1 MVAEGGSQRGEERT
15 ATPAAKAAEA
25 GKPIVVERLTHE
37 DVNDI
42 CALYK
47 RVWDGFRS
55 ELPNDLVKAWQPTPL
70 EFTSWM
76 EGVTY
81 FAARRDG
88 RMIGAIGCEISDGSC
103 RLVHL
108 AVDPDAR
115 RQGVATALCSAAVEW
130 ARRNTAGSVWADV
143 LARFTAAAEVFRR
156 LGFSECGVFHR
167 HYWNEDVRL
176 FEKLL

>member
-1 MVAEGGSQRGEERT
+1 VASEGGPDREPRGGASAEKKPAT
-15 ATPAAKAAEA
+15 A
-25 GKPIVVERLTHE
+25 KPIVVERLTHL

-47 RVWDGFRS
+47 RVWDNFKGDLAP
-55 ELPNDLVKAWQPTPL
+55 ELIKGWQPTPL

-88 RMIGAIGCEISDGSC
+88 RMVGAIGCEISDGSC

-108 AVDPDAR
+108 AVDPEAR
-115 RQGVATALCSAAVEW
+115 RQGVATALTRAAIEW
-130 ARRNTAGSVWADV
+130 ARHNASRSVWADS
-143 LARFTAAAEVFRR
+143 LSRFTEAVGVFKST
-156 LGFSECGVFHR
+156 GFTECGVFHR
-167 HYWNEDVRL
+167 HYWGEDVKL
-176 FEKLL
+176 FELLL

>member
-1 MVAEGGSQRGEERT
+1 VATEGNSDRGDGRAPPGTKGS
-15 ATPAAKAAEA
+15 PAS
-25 GKPIVVERLTHE
+25 KPIVVERLTHL

-47 RVWDGFRS
+47 RVWDGFKGDLAI
-55 ELPNDLVKAWQPTPL
+55 ELVKEWQPSPL

-88 RMIGAIGCEISDGSC
+88 KMIGAIGCEIADGSC
-103 RLVHL
+103 RLVHM
-108 AVDPDAR
+108 AVDGDAR
-115 RQGVATALCSAAVEW
+115 RQGVATALTNAAVEW
-130 ARRNTAGSVWADV
+130 ARHNNSRSVWADA
-143 LARFTAAAEVFRR
+143 LSRFTAAASVFKG
-156 LGFSECGVFHR
+156 LGFTECGVLHR